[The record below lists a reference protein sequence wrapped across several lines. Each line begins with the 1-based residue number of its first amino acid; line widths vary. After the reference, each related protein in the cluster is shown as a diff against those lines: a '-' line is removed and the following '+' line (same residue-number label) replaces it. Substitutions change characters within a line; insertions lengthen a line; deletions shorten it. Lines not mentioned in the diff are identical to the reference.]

1 MADDV
6 NKPRTAS
13 TWRRAAA
20 ALVGTAA
27 LGAVNAA
34 EAHDWKRHRH
44 HDAPIGYVVVPPG
57 HVRYAAPAV
66 VYAVPAPIVV
76 YPQPVAYVPL
86 PYAPAYPAYGPPVG
100 SLSFGLTV
108 PLR

>member
-66 VYAVPAPIVV
+66 VYAVPAPSWCIRSQWPTCRSPTHRLIRPMVH
-76 YPQPVAYVPL
+76 QSA
-86 PYAPAYPAYGPPVG
+86 A
-100 SLSFGLTV
+100 
-108 PLR
+108 